1 VDGNSNSN
9 SNGNNRFCFRAGFAQ
24 KSRERANGREGEEK
38 E

>member
-9 SNGNNRFCFRAGFAQ
+9 SRFCFHAGFAQ